1 MTALPKPAN
10 PLIGTSLHRALQCLE
25 EIQQHLKDDQAGAAF
40 STTDVQA
47 MADLDQTVFSACE
60 LVRSELN
67 RRFIELRRAE
77 KVKATAPAKLLLKVP
92 GRNAPPVLFDRTRRG
107 IDALLEF
114 VADAM
119 VDGGAAMVAMNH
131 ELLDLIAAKDKGWA
145 DEVAALREAA
155 MDALAPS
162 GGEE

>member
-1 MTALPKPAN
+1 MTALPKPNN
-10 PLIGTSLHRALQCLE
+10 PLIGTPLHRVMTCLQ
-25 EIQQHLKDDQAGAAF
+25 EIQQHIEDDTRDDFEAARRLLGV
-40 STTDVQA
+40 SDHVAVALDDVKA
-47 MADLDQTVFSACE
+47 
-60 LVRSELN
+60 ELN
-67 RRFIELRRAE
+67 RRFVELRKAE
-77 KVKATAPAKLLLKVP
+77 KAKTTAPAKLTLRVP
-92 GRNAPPVLFDRTRRG
+92 GRNAAPIFFDRTRRG

-162 GGEE
+162 GEDDG